1 MKAEKYGLV
10 DRFVLIRNGRLV
22 ADENFDRDYQALR
35 KTIALEDLQSP
46 NAPYEQY
53 DYDNPD
59 YHPYFRGMQLHTLQS
74 VTTSVTSAAL
84 GVAID
89 QGLIAGT
96 TVPVMDY
103 LRDYAQD
110 DSDPRKGAITLEDL
124 LTMRSGIAWK
134 TDGGYEEG
142 HSTVTMEDSA
152 AWIQFILN
160 QPMDEQP
167 GTSYEYNDGASVLIG
182 KVLSEAT
189 GMRAYEWA
197 RQKLF
202 EPIVIDEFHWKI
214 TPDGET
220 DTEGGLF
227 LTAHDLARVA
237 YLFLRGGE
245 WNGDRVLSS
254 DWFARSVTP
263 IVSETWKGGP
273 AYGYQWWVPEH
284 DDGRANVYVGNGYG
298 GQYLL
303 VFPEHDIVAVVMG
316 WTLRGDYGS
325 AENALR
331 TTILPEA
338 VAINE

>member
-1 MKAEKYGLV
+1 M
-10 DRFVLIRNGRLV
+10 
-22 ADENFDRDYQALR
+22 
-35 KTIALEDLQSP
+35 
-46 NAPYEQY
+46 
-53 DYDNPD
+53 
-59 YHPYFRGMQLHTLQS
+59 
-74 VTTSVTSAAL
+74 
-84 GVAID
+84 
-89 QGLIAGT
+89 
-96 TVPVMDY
+96 
-103 LRDYAQD
+103 
-110 DSDPRKGAITLEDL
+110 
-124 LTMRSGIAWK
+124 
-134 TDGGYEEG
+134 
-142 HSTVTMEDSA
+142 
-152 AWIQFILN
+152 
-160 QPMDEQP
+160 
-167 GTSYEYNDGASVLIG
+167 
-182 KVLSEAT
+182 
-189 GMRAYEWA
+189 
-197 RQKLF
+197 
-202 EPIVIDEFHWKI
+202 IDEFHWKI

-227 LTAHDLARVA
+227 LTAHDLARVG

-263 IVSETWKGGP
+263 IVSETWKCGP

-284 DDGRANVYVGNGYG
+284 DAGRANVSVGNGYG